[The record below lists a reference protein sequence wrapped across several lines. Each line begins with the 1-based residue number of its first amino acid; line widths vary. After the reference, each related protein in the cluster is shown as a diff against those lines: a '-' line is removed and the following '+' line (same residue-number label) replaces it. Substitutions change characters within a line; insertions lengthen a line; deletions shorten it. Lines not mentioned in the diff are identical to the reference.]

1 MKKKKKQ
8 NRKLILAS
16 ASPRRR
22 EYFRQLGYPF
32 RVATPLTQER
42 PRRGED
48 AAEYVLRNAQEKAM
62 DVAQRVS
69 PEAVIVAADTVVVLR
84 GKIMEKPQSARG
96 AQAMLRALSGQV
108 HQVITGFCVYEPGRK
123 GPLKSWAQAVVTDVE
138 FKKLSA
144 AEIKAYIESGEPM
157 DKAGAYAIQGRAA
170 YMIRQIRGSYTN
182 VVGLPLTELVGIL
195 SDEVG
200 VEPTFH
206 GPAGA

>member
-1 MKKKKKQ
+1 MKKKKNQ

-32 RVATPLTQER
+32 RVATPRTQEQ

-62 DVAQRVS
+62 DVARRVS

-96 AQAMLRALSGQV
+96 ARTMLRALSGQV
-108 HQVITGFCVYEPGRK
+108 HQVITGFCVYEPARR

-138 FKKLSA
+138 FKKLSD

-157 DKAGAYAIQGRAA
+157 DKAGAYGAQGLGALLVER
-170 YMIRQIRGSYTN
+170 IDGDFFN
-182 VVGLPLTELVGIL
+182 VMGLPLCRLAQMLKKQGVVIL
-195 SDEVG
+195 
-200 VEPTFH
+200 
-206 GPAGA
+206 